1 MINNG
6 TIIALSPTSLVRDEV
21 HIVCISDVQGISKA
35 MAIRKII
42 TSENPILRQ
51 NAKKVHRFDPSLQR
65 LVDDMFETLHAANGV
80 GLAAPQI
87 ALSIRLFVAE
97 YEDHKVA
104 MFNPESIKAEGEVLG
119 TEGCLSIPGY
129 AGDNIRRAEK
139 VVVKGQDVRGKPMRV
154 NAEGWF
160 ARVLQHEIDHLD
172 GILFIDRLD
181 RPEDLRVVGEDEEI
195 VEAVAAE

>member
-1 MINNG
+1 M
-6 TIIALSPTSLVRDEV
+6 AL
-21 HIVCISDVQGISKA
+21 
-35 MAIRKII
+35 RKII

-51 NAKKVHRFDPSLQR
+51 KAKKVHHFDPSLQK
-65 LVDDMFETLHAANGV
+65 LIEDMFETMHAANGV

-87 ALSIRLFVAE
+87 AQSIRLFVAE

-104 MFNPESIKAEGEVLG
+104 IFNPEIVKAEGEALG

-129 AGDNIRRAEK
+129 AGDNIRRATK
-139 VVVKGQDVRGKPMRV
+139 ILVKGLDLRGKPIRIP
-154 NAEGWF
+154 AEDWF

-181 RPEDLRVVGEDEEI
+181 RPEDLRDVTAEEEEEKAI
-195 VEAVAAE
+195 SIE

>member
-1 MINNG
+1 M
-6 TIIALSPTSLVRDEV
+6 R
-21 HIVCISDVQGISKA
+21 IVWFSVVQGIRNTMA
-35 MAIRKII
+35 MRKII

-51 NAKKVHRFDPSLQR
+51 KAKKVHHFDSSLQR
-65 LVDDMFETLHAANGV
+65 LVDDMFETMHSANGV
-80 GLAAPQI
+80 GLAGPQI
-87 ALSIRLFVAE
+87 AQSIRIFVAE

-104 MFNPESIKAEGEVLG
+104 IFNPEIIKAEGEELG

-129 AGDNIRRAEK
+129 AGDNIRRATN

-181 RPEDLRVVGEDEEI
+181 KPEDLRVVGEDEEI
-195 VEAVAAE
+195 EEPVPAEAE

>member
-1 MINNG
+1 
-6 TIIALSPTSLVRDEV
+6 
-21 HIVCISDVQGISKA
+21 

-51 NAKKVHRFDPSLQR
+51 KAKKVHRFDPSLQR
-65 LVDDMFETLHAANGV
+65 LIDDMFETMHAAEGV

-87 ALSIRLFVAE
+87 ALSIRVFVAE

-104 MFNPESIKAEGEVLG
+104 VFNPEIVKAEGEEIG
-119 TEGCLSIPGY
+119 SEGCLSIPGY
-129 AGDNIRRAEK
+129 RGDNIRRAAK
-139 VVVKGQDVRGKPMRV
+139 VVVKGQDVRGKSLRI

-160 ARVLQHEIDHLD
+160 ARILQHEIDHLN

-181 RPEDLRVVGEDEEI
+181 RPEDLHAITEEETA
-195 VEAVAAE
+195 EAVVAE